1 MMGSEDSATPLPVF
15 DAGFAVRHP
24 CRLLVAD
31 DNAINRKLVLSM
43 LRRLGYEPVMVEDGT
58 DVIAA
63 FLISPFDVLLLDV
76 EMPGLDGPSTTA
88 RIRREFPAAV
98 QPVIIAL
105 TAHTGA
111 EKRAELIAAGMDE
124 YLGKPLLPERLTAL
138 LARWPDL
145 RPRSSGVP
153 G

>member
-1 MMGSEDSATPLPVF
+1 MMSNDVSASPAPVF
-15 DAGFAVRHP
+15 DAGFAARHP
-24 CRLLVAD
+24 CRLLAAD

-43 LRRLGYEPVMVEDGT
+43 LRRLGYEPVIVEDGA

-63 FLISPFDVLLLDV
+63 LLLAPFDVLLLDV
-76 EMPGLDGPSTTA
+76 EMPGLDGPSTTM
-88 RIRREFPAAV
+88 RVRREFPAAS

-105 TAHTGA
+105 TAHAGA
-111 EKRAELIAAGMDE
+111 EKKAELIAAGMDA
-124 YLGKPLLPERLTAL
+124 YLCKPLKPELLTAL

-145 RPRSSGVP
+145 RPPHSHGV